1 MADRKLTNILE
12 EMAHY
17 VQETHEV
24 IVDRSFG
31 TVDIR
36 NLETGESDYF
46 LQGHDAEDYIM
57 IADDNWKDAG
67 YIDRYDADCSVA
79 KTYVDCL

>member
-1 MADRKLTNILE
+1 
-12 EMAHY
+12 
-17 VQETHEV
+17 
-24 IVDRSFG
+24 
-31 TVDIR
+31 
-36 NLETGESDYF
+36 
-46 LQGHDAEDYIM
+46 M